1 MMVDPIKLEIFKNKF
16 SAIAEEM
23 GVTLNR
29 TAFSPNIKERRD
41 YSCAIFNAS
50 GDMLNQA
57 AHIPVHLGSMPMS
70 VKAAIKNIVFNPGD
84 MVILNDPFKGG
95 THLPD
100 VTIVAPV
107 FVKNDLVT
115 PLFFVANRAHHADI
129 GGMSAGSMPL
139 SRSIYQEGLIIPAI
153 KIIKK
158 GQIDENIMK
167 LILSNVRTSIER
179 QGDFAAQFM
188 ANKIGIRRIDE
199 LIEKNGF
206 ERIVRYSNALIEYS
220 EKIMRKTLETIPD
233 GSYNFEDY
241 LDSDGVDEEE
251 IMIKTTVDIQ
261 KDQAIIDFKGSSK
274 QVHGSVNAVY
284 AITASACLYVFRS
297 LVKEN
302 IPTNAGCMNPLII
315 KTQPGTVV
323 DATYPAA
330 VAGGNVETSQR
341 IVDCILGALSKAI
354 PEKIPAASQGTM
366 NNLTIGG
373 IESDSGKAFA
383 YYETMGGGTG
393 ASANEDGESAIQ
405 SHMTNTLNTPV
416 EAIEYEYPF
425 QVTNYAIRHNSGG
438 KGLHK
443 GGDGLIREFVLLN
456 DAECTMLSERR
467 KFSPYGLFGGEK
479 GKTGKNL
486 LISRCKLEELP
497 GKFSLFLKKGDK
509 LRIET
514 PGGGGY
520 KKEKELID

>member
-1 MMVDPIKLEIFKNKF
+1 
-16 SAIAEEM
+16 
-23 GVTLNR
+23 
-29 TAFSPNIKERRD
+29 
-41 YSCAIFNAS
+41 
-50 GDMLNQA
+50 
-57 AHIPVHLGSMPMS
+57 
-70 VKAAIKNIVFNPGD
+70 
-84 MVILNDPFKGG
+84 
-95 THLPD
+95 
-100 VTIVAPV
+100 
-107 FVKNDLVT
+107 
-115 PLFFVANRAHHADI
+115 
-129 GGMSAGSMPL
+129 MSAGSMPL
-139 SRSIYQEGLIIPAI
+139 SRSIYQEGLIIPAL
-153 KIIKK
+153 KIVRN

-199 LIEKNGF
+199 LLAKNGLDTV
-206 ERIVRYSNALIEYS
+206 VRYSNSLIDYS
-220 EKIMRKTLETIPD
+220 EKIMRKTLENIPD
-233 GSYNFEDY
+233 GCYEFEDY

-251 IMIKTTVDIQ
+251 ILIKTTVDIQ
-261 KDQAIIDFKGSSK
+261 KDQALIDFTGSSK

-297 LVKEN
+297 LVNEN
-302 IPTNAGCMNPLII
+302 IPTNAGCINPLTI

-354 PEKIPAASQGTM
+354 PDKIPAASQGTM

-373 IESDSGKAFA
+373 IDSGTGKAFA

-393 ASANEDGESAIQ
+393 ACAKKDGECAIQ

-425 QVTNYAIRHNSGG
+425 RVTNYAIRDNSGG
-438 KGLHK
+438 NGLHK
-443 GGDGLIREFVLLN
+443 GGDGLIREFILLN

-479 GKTGKNL
+479 GKTGENL
-486 LISRCKLEELP
+486 LICGGKPEQLP
-497 GKFSLFLKKGDK
+497 GKFNLFLKKGDK

-520 KKEKELID
+520 KKAKELID

>member
-1 MMVDPIKLEIFKNKF
+1 MMIDPIKLEIFKNKF
-16 SAIAEEM
+16 SAVAEEM

-41 YSCAIFNAS
+41 YSCAIFNS
-50 GDMLNQA
+50 FGDMLTQA

-70 VKAAIKNIVFNPGD
+70 VKAAIENISINPGD

-107 FVKNDLVT
+107 YTPEHSKQ
-115 PLFFVANRAHHADI
+115 PLFYIANRAHHADI

-139 SRSIYQEGLIIPAI
+139 SRSIYQEGLIIPAL
-153 KIIKK
+153 KIIKND
-158 GQIDENIMK
+158 QLDENVMN
-167 LILSNVRTSIER
+167 LILSNVRTRVER

-188 ANKIGIRRIDE
+188 ANKIGIRRINE
-199 LIEKNGF
+199 LIDKYGVKQ
-206 ERIVRYSNALIEYS
+206 IVHYSDALMDYS
-220 EKIMRKTLETIPD
+220 EKMIRQTIESIPD
-233 GSYNFEDY
+233 GQFDFEDW
-241 LDSDGVDEEE
+241 LDSDGVGAEA
-251 IMIKTTVDIQ
+251 ILIKTSV
-261 KDQAIIDFKGSSK
+261 KVKGDQVSIDFTGSSK
-274 QVHGSVNAVY
+274 QVSGSVNAVY

-297 LVKEN
+297 LISEN
-302 IPTNAGCMNPLII
+302 IPTNTGCMNPLKII
-315 KTQPGTVV
+315 TQPGTIV
-323 DATYPAA
+323 DATYPSA

-341 IVDCILGALSKAI
+341 IVDCLLGALSEAI
-354 PEKIPAASQGTM
+354 PDKIPAASQGTM

-373 IESDSGKAFA
+373 IESETDQPFA

-393 ASANEDGESAIQ
+393 ACAKQKGENAIQ

-416 EAIEYEYPF
+416 EAIEYEYPIRI
-425 QVTNYAIRHNSGG
+425 TNYSIRHNSGG
-438 KGLHK
+438 CGLHK
-443 GGDGLIREFVLLN
+443 GGDGLIREFTLLN

-467 KFSPYGLFGGEK
+467 KISPYGLFGGQK
-479 GKTGKNL
+479 GKAGKNL
-486 LISRCKLEELP
+486 LILKDRTQQLLP
-497 GKFSLFLKKGDK
+497 GKFNLFLKKGDK

-520 KKEKELID
+520 QKA

>member
-50 GDMLNQA
+50 GDMVNQA

-70 VKAAIKNIVFNPGD
+70 VKAAIQNVSINPGD
-84 MVILNDPFKGG
+84 MIILNDPFKGG

-107 FVKNDLVT
+107 FTKEDST
-115 PLFFVANRAHHADI
+115 QPLFYVANRAHHADI

-139 SRSIYQEGLIIPAI
+139 SRSIYQEGLIIPAL
-153 KIIKK
+153 KIMKNY
-158 GQIDENIMK
+158 QIDEDVLS
-167 LILSNVRTSIER
+167 LILSNVRTKIER

-188 ANKIGIRRIDE
+188 ANKIGIRRISE
-199 LIEKNGF
+199 LIEKNSQ
-206 ERIVRYSNALIEYS
+206 ETVVLYSKALMEYS
-220 EKIMRKTLETIPD
+220 EKIMRKTLKIIPN
-233 GSYNFEDY
+233 GLYLFEDY
-241 LDSDGVDEEE
+241 LDSDGVDDEKIKIKVGVE
-251 IMIKTTVDIQ
+251 IKE
-261 KDQAIIDFKGSSK
+261 DQAIIDFTGSSK
-274 QVHGSVNAVY
+274 QIQGSVNAVY
-284 AITASACLYVFRS
+284 AITASACLYVFRA

-302 IPTNAGCMNPLII
+302 IPANAGCMSPLTII
-315 KTQPGTVV
+315 TQPGSIV

-341 IVDCILGALSKAI
+341 IVDCVLGALSQAV

-373 IESDSGKAFA
+373 IKSDSGQAFA

-393 ASANEDGESAIQ
+393 ASLREDGENAIQ

-425 QVTNYAIRHNSGG
+425 RITNYAIRHNSGG
-438 KGLHK
+438 NGLHK
-443 GGDGLIREFVLLN
+443 GGNGLIREFTLLN

-467 KFSPYGLFGGEK
+467 KFSPYGLFGGEN
-479 GKTGKNL
+479 GKAGNNL
-486 LISRCKLEELP
+486 LIYKDKQIKQLP

-514 PGGGGY
+514 PGGGGF
-520 KKEKELID
+520 KKAQ